1 MKIIHSQ
8 IQKWTLLLLF
18 GLISTFT
25 FAQNCTL
32 KGTVVDAQKNDK
44 LFYVRI
50 SLVENDSSTNEMLTT
65 FTDADGQFI
74 LENAPKGHFVLRANL
89 VGYAMLSL
97 PVDIPDDGSVLNLGT
112 LNLARQGKSLREV
125 SIVADK
131 PVYLVEGEKT
141 LYNVADDPTI
151 QTGTAADALQNA
163 PGVEVDIEGNITLR
177 GVSSVDIWLNGKPS
191 HLTQDNLKEFIQQLP
206 ANTLDRIEVITN
218 PSAKYSSKSDAGII
232 NIVTTSNIKKNSF
245 ISFGIRGSSTPDAG
259 PWLSYV
265 WANKKWSLNF
275 FMHGSYG
282 QRNNT
287 STNTGLR
294 LTDQGDTSSYE
305 IGSGKSKTHSIRG
318 GVSFNAS
325 CEIDSMNSIDMWLG
339 SWPSYSNS
347 RSETIDSRTEYLRP
361 GGPENYEYTG
371 LNSSKY
377 WNAGAYTGI
386 WYQHD
391 FDKKGHKIEA
401 NLGGNFRFDNSTSIF
416 NRDYVQQSYLD
427 RRKDGLSKSNSYG
440 FDGGVDYTFPYH
452 KDGELSVGISGSF
465 EKSNDAEC
473 YDTLARD
480 GSNLFYTDSLRSKDT
495 KMLEGDFDAYVT
507 VEHRFGNFT
516 LKGGLRGQYSH
527 FDYQILN
534 SPADNVKKDYFSL
547 FPSLHLSYRTESM
560 HNFKLSYTRRVRNP
574 SAWQLT
580 TYKEY
585 GEDGFSIGN
594 PDLSQ
599 TFTNSVEAG
608 WTKFFQKFGSVGV
621 TAYFRNSDNEINSL
635 SDVIYDPYFDRIVTF
650 SKPVNSGKSL
660 STGGE
665 LNVTYRLKAFMNI
678 RFYANVYYTQ
688 SKFMFRDGVQHV
700 TPNWNYSFRLNFW
713 AKLWKVLEVF
723 ASANYSSP
731 RVTMFTTTKP
741 RYSIDCGLRADFC
754 KRMLSVH
761 INVND
766 IFNWNKYATENNN
779 PYYITSSTSKYVS
792 RSISAGITFR
802 FGKMELESKSQQGG
816 GNMSSSEQ

>member
-1 MKIIHSQ
+1 MNSQ
-8 IQKWTLLLLF
+8 THKWALFLLLS
-18 GLISTFT
+18 IVSTLT
-25 FAQNCTL
+25 FAQNCTI
-32 KGTVVDAQKNDK
+32 KGTVVDAEKNDK
-44 LFYVRI
+44 LFYVRM

-65 FTDADGQFI
+65 FTDAEGNFTI
-74 LENAPKGHFVLRANL
+74 ENAPKGDFVLRASL
-89 VGYAMLSL
+89 VGYSIMSL
-97 PVDIPDDGSVLNLGT
+97 PVNIPGDGSVLNLGT
-112 LNLARQGKSLREV
+112 LKLARQGKSLREV
-125 SIVADK
+125 SVVSEK
-131 PVYLVEGEKT
+131 PVYLIEGEKT

-206 ANTLDRIEVITN
+206 ANSLERIEVITN

-245 ISFGIRGSSTPDAG
+245 VSFGIRGSSTPNVG
-259 PWLSYV
+259 PWVSYV
-265 WANKKWSLNF
+265 WANEKWSINLY
-275 FMHGSYG
+275 MHGSYG

-287 STNTGLR
+287 TTNTGLR
-294 LTDQGDTSSYE
+294 LTNEGDTSSYE
-305 IGSGKSKTHSIRG
+305 VGSGQRKNHSVHG

-325 CEIDSMNSIDMWLG
+325 CTIDSMNSIDMWLG
-339 SWPSYSNS
+339 SWPSYDNS
-347 RSETIDSRTEYLRP
+347 RSATTDSRTEFLRP
-361 GGPENYEYTG
+361 GGPENYEYSG
-371 LNSSKY
+371 LNLSKS

-401 NLGGNFRFDNSTSIF
+401 NLGGNFGFDNSASGYY
-416 NRDYVQQSYLD
+416 RKYVQQSD
-427 RRKDGLSKSNSYG
+427 MNRRKDGLSKSNSYG

-452 KDGELSVGISGSF
+452 KDGELAVGISGSF
-465 EKSNDAEC
+465 ERSNDAEH
-473 YDTLARD
+473 YDTLAHD
-480 GSNLFYTDSLRSKDT
+480 GSNRFITDSLRSNDT
-495 KMLEGDFDAYVT
+495 RMMEGDFDAYFT
-507 VEHRFGNFT
+507 LEHRFGNFT
-516 LKGGLRGQYSH
+516 LKGGLRGQYNH
-527 FDYQILN
+527 FDYQLIN

-574 SAWQLT
+574 SASQLT
-580 TYKEY
+580 TYRNY
-585 GEDGFSIGN
+585 GEDGFSMGN
-594 PDLSQ
+594 PDLKQ

-608 WTKFFQKFGSVGV
+608 WTKFFPKFGSVGV
-621 TAYFRNSDNEINSL
+621 TAYFRNSKNEINSL
-635 SDVIYDPYFDRIVTF
+635 SDVIYDPVFDRIVTF
-650 SKPVNSGKSL
+650 SQPQNSGQSL
-660 STGGE
+660 ATGGE

-731 RVTMFTTTKP
+731 HVTMFTTTKP
-741 RYSIDCGLRADFC
+741 RYSIDCGLRADFF
-754 KRMLSVH
+754 KRKLSVH

-766 IFNWNKYATENNN
+766 IFNWNKNATENNN

-792 RSISAGITFR
+792 RFISAGITLR
-802 FGKMELESKSQQGG
+802 FGKMELESKAQQSG
-816 GNMSSSEQ
+816 GNMGGQEQ